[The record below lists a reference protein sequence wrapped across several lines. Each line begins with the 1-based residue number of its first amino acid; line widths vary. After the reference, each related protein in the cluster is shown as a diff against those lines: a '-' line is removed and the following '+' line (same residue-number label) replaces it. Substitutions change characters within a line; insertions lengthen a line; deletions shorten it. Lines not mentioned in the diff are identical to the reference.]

1 MALNLDAMRAK
12 LELSRNGGKKQSDST
27 KWRPQEG
34 DQTIRILPTPD
45 GDPFK
50 EFHFHYN
57 VGRNPGILCNK
68 RSFGGECAICD
79 FASQLWRD
87 GVDNNDDRAKK
98 EAKKLFARKRYFSP
112 ILVRGLESEGVKVWS
127 YGKTAYEMLLGY
139 VLDPDYGDI
148 TDPETGTDIVLNYSV
163 PGTPGSFPKTQLK
176 PRRRPSILC
185 DDMVKDCAQLLD
197 SIPDIE
203 SLFERKT
210 KDEVQAILDEYL
222 STDNSSEATSNETQ
236 KYNTSST
243 SKVDKAFQEL
253 MGTGA

>member
-57 VGRNPGILCNK
+57 VGRNPGLLCNK
-68 RSFGGECAICD
+68 RTHGGECPICD